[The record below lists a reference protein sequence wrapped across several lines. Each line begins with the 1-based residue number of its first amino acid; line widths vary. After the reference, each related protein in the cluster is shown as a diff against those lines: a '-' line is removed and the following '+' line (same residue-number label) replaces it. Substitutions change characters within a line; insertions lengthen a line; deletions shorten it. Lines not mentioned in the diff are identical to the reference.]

1 MKGTVDLRPL
11 PRFITSPFLQ
21 CIGVQ
26 EFYAQQGRWMR
37 DFYQNISQVFFT
49 RRGVQEFYV
58 EEGRRMRDLSQ
69 IKAEA
74 MLLLKKCKARSQRIL
89 FYEGNVMQDMSAAD
103 QECRV
108 HAQMM
113 QGETPDA
120 LYCV

>member
-1 MKGTVDLRPL
+1 MRGFNAQEGRRIHDFYQDISQVFFAR
-11 PRFITSPFLQ
+11 S
-21 CIGVQ
+21 GVQ
-26 EFYAQQGRWMR
+26 EFYA
-37 DFYQNISQVFFT
+37 
-49 RRGVQEFYV
+49 

-89 FYEGNVMQDMSAAD
+89 FHEGNVMQDMSAAD

-113 QGETPDA
+113 QGETSDA